1 MKSTCVTA
9 MNKDIWDS
17 IGKYMIDTWIKYWPQ
32 DSMLKIYAEDFF
44 PSNINDSRIQII
56 DWTSTCK
63 NDWEIFNINSKD
75 GRSKRFAK
83 KGFSFSHAMFNN
95 ETDYLIWLDADIL
108 SYKKFNH
115 DDVLSVLPEGKLIGF
130 FDTFYQVISKYT
142 QEQYTDIEF
151 RSTARNGHNSFAAE
165 SGFVVINT
173 KHKLF
178 DAYKNNYRFLFLEKE
193 KSKYL
198 DRWYDGEVC
207 VVAAIE
213 FLDQVQDLS
222 KLRTT
227 DKSQTPLNRS
237 WLVEYFMHM
246 KAKSKN
252 NKSNKEIEKIIKEK
266 ENAR

>member
-1 MKSTCVTA
+1 MVTCITS
-9 MNKDIWDS
+9 MNNEIYET
-17 IGKYMIDTWIKYWPQ
+17 IGKYMIDTWIKYWPENFK
-32 DSMLKIYAEDFF
+32 LKIYEEGFNI
-44 PSNINDSRIQII
+44 PNSNDNRIETISWKQV
-56 DWTSTCK
+56 CEK
-63 NDWEIFNINSKD
+63 NWKIFDINSKD

-83 KGFSFSHAMFNN
+83 KGFAFSHAMFNN
-95 ETDYLIWLDADIL
+95 DTDYLIWLDADIL
-108 SYKKFNH
+108 SYKKINQK
-115 DDVLSVLPEGKLIGF
+115 DLLSVVPEGKLVGF
-130 FDTFYQVISKYT
+130 FDTFYQVIPNYT
-142 QEQYTDIEF
+142 QEQYTDIEL
-151 RSTARNGHNSFAAE
+151 RSTAHNGQNSFAAE
-165 SGFVVINT
+165 SGFVVIDT

-178 DAYKNNYRFLFLEKE
+178 DTYRNNYKALFLANE

-213 FLDQVQDLS
+213 FLDQVEDLS